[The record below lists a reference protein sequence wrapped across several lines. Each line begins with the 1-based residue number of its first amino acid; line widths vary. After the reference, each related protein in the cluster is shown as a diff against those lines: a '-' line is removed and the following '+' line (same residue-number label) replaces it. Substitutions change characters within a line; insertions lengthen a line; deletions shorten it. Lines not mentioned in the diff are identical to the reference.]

1 MTLFQIV
8 AFYIALHCIMAPLLM
23 FRVGKIRMKERVS
36 LGDGGNAELQA
47 RIRTHGNY
55 IENMPLALLGLA
67 ALAWLGAAPWALH
80 LFGAAFFIGRI
91 FHAMGMAGK
100 HANGKPRLYGMLLT
114 LFTHFGQALSILY
127 LIVTN
132 LG

>member
-8 AFYIALHCIMAPLLM
+8 AFYIALHCIMAPVLM
-23 FRVGKIRMKERVS
+23 YRVGQIRIREKIS
-36 LGDGGNAELQA
+36 LGDNGNPALLA
-47 RIRTHGNY
+47 RIRAHGNFA
-55 IENMPLALLGLA
+55 ENTPLALLGLA
-67 ALAWLGAAPWALH
+67 ALAWLGAAPWVLH

-91 FHAMGMAGK
+91 LHVIGMEGPHSAGK
-100 HANGKPRLYGMLLT
+100 SRTYGIVLTLLT
-114 LFTHFGQALSILY
+114 YVGQALSILY